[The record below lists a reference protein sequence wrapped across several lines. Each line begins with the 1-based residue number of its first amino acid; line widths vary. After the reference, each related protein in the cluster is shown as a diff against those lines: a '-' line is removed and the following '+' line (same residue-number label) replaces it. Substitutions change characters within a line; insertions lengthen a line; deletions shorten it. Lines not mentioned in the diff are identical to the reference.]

1 MELETPFQR
10 LPYAEAMGRFGSDKP
25 DTRFGLELMDV
36 THAVQGCQFAV
47 FQNAVAAGGT
57 VRAICVKGAAAAL
70 SRKEIDKLVEV
81 AKTYGAKG
89 LAYTRWTAEARSS
102 SFEKFL
108 TEEEIAALEAAAGMQ
123 QGDVLLIAADADW
136 EKGLH
141 CAGRRAPCRG

>member
-1 MELETPFQR
+1 
-10 LPYAEAMGRFGSDKP
+10 MGRFGSDKP

-57 VRAICVKGAAAAL
+57 VRAICVKGAAASL

-89 LAYTRWTAEARSS
+89 CLLYTSRC
-102 SFEKFL
+102 
-108 TEEEIAALEAAAGMQ
+108 
-123 QGDVLLIAADADW
+123 V
-136 EKGLH
+136 
-141 CAGRRAPCRG
+141 